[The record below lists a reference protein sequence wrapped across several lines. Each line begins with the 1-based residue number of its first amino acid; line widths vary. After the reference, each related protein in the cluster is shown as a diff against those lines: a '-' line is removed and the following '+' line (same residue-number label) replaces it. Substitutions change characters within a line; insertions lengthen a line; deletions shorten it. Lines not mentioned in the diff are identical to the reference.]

1 MRFFISWLV
10 PNWILFEI
18 IPTKLLHYTLPMY
31 PALVILI
38 GYTFKDKLKKDVFK
52 STYAK
57 IGCLISLFV
66 GLAISILL
74 LFGNYLFG
82 NNISSNIIF
91 FSSIIFL
98 MSIFVSYVFLINKIY
113 LAFFSNL
120 LLGFV
125 SCICIIIALNIGME
139 KLWVSH
145 RVANILKSYSHI
157 DGIAIAGYHEPSLVF
172 NIGTNINLVSVDN
185 LVNLITL
192 KKINTIVVED
202 KSLER
207 FYEIIRS
214 QEITMEK
221 IGRVEGFNAAK
232 GVNVGLSIYIVNS
245 IL

>member
-1 MRFFISWLV
+1 
-10 PNWILFEI
+10 
-18 IPTKLLHYTLPMY
+18 
-31 PALVILI
+31 
-38 GYTFKDKLKKDVFK
+38 
-52 STYAK
+52 
-57 IGCLISLFV
+57 
-66 GLAISILL
+66 
-74 LFGNYLFG
+74 
-82 NNISSNIIF
+82 
-91 FSSIIFL
+91 
-98 MSIFVSYVFLINKIY
+98 
-113 LAFFSNL
+113 
-120 LLGFV
+120 
-125 SCICIIIALNIGME
+125 
-139 KLWVSH
+139 LWVSH